1 MTGPRYDGVVPPC
14 DSGSALS
21 KISDRFAQKEG
32 TFWNSTLTI
41 SGFDKVRETAF
52 RPWAPNT
59 IPRRFCSAIVRI
71 SDGSQHPIHYSIAE
85 DTGLLGVTWGVE
97 WCVVGLD
104 RNWAYSP
111 PARWRGPER
120 GVRFAAECP
129 GAFYFSFVLETFRSP
144 AYSSAGQIR
153 VAWGCHVA
161 TSISGRP

>member
-1 MTGPRYDGVVPPC
+1 MGGRAVSLVSALAVTFAAMVAPAAAANIFEENFFMTGPRYDGVVPPC
-14 DSGSALS
+14 DSGSALG

-71 SDGSQHPIHYSIAE
+71 SDGSRHPIHYSIAE

-111 PARWRGPER
+111 ACEMARP
-120 GVRFAAECP
+120 
-129 GAFYFSFVLETFRSP
+129 
-144 AYSSAGQIR
+144 
-153 VAWGCHVA
+153 
-161 TSISGRP
+161 

>member
-1 MTGPRYDGVVPPC
+1 MCGRALSLGFALAAMLAAVSAGPAAAANILEENFFMTGPRYDGVVPPC

-41 SGFDKVRETAF
+41 SGFDKVREVAF
-52 RPWAPNT
+52 RPWAVNT
-59 IPRRFCSAIVRI
+59 IPRRFCAGIVRI
-71 SDGSQHPIHYSIAE
+71 SDGSKHPIHYSIGE

-111 PARWRGPER
+111 ACKMARP
-120 GVRFAAECP
+120 
-129 GAFYFSFVLETFRSP
+129 
-144 AYSSAGQIR
+144 
-153 VAWGCHVA
+153 
-161 TSISGRP
+161 